1 MPIGFVED
9 SEPSDRLRMP
19 FLSKDWRS
27 PGEKWVRYGGGWEM
41 RKTVWATHRYG
52 TGELHAS
59 CFIRATVKKE
69 SCRPQ
74 K

>member
-1 MPIGFVED
+1 
-9 SEPSDRLRMP
+9 MP

-52 TGELHAS
+52 TRSLVYKGWLIRDAFQRLLDLLELL
-59 CFIRATVKKE
+59 VYE
-69 SCRPQ
+69 V
-74 K
+74 

>member
-1 MPIGFVED
+1 
-9 SEPSDRLRMP
+9 MP

-52 TGELHAS
+52 KVMWHIFSL
-59 CFIRATVKKE
+59 
-69 SCRPQ
+69 
-74 K
+74 

>member
-1 MPIGFVED
+1 MV
-9 SEPSDRLRMP
+9 SWKTWSLRMP

-52 TGELHAS
+52 AGELCGILTLKCTRSIETIKTA
-59 CFIRATVKKE
+59 FLI
-69 SCRPQ
+69 
-74 K
+74 